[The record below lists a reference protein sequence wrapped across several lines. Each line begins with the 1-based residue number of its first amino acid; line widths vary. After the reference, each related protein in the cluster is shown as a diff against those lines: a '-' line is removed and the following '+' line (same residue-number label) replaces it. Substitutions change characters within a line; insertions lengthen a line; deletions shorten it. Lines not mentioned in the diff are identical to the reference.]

1 MRPLRKFEEFLEEGI
16 VKRQRTDI
24 SRAANLVQE
33 AEKRRRF
40 LKDILSKLGIADS
53 NANYFVENA
62 YDTIMELI
70 RAKMFI
76 DGFKA
81 AGLNAHEAEVSYLR
95 KLAFQESDVKFA
107 NELRYFRNSVVYYGK
122 SLDAEYANKVI
133 VFLDRIYPI
142 LEKLVK
148 KYLEPDESEKKAR
161 GDARR
166 EK

>member
-1 MRPLRKFEEFLEEGI
+1 MKPLRKFEEFLEEGI
-16 VKRQRTDI
+16 VKRQRSDI
-24 SRAANLVQE
+24 SRATDLIQE
-33 AEKRRRF
+33 ADKRRRF
-40 LKDILSKLGIADS
+40 LKEILSKLGVADN

-62 YDTIMELI
+62 YDIIMELI

-95 KLAFQESDVKFA
+95 KLAFQESDVNIA
-107 NELRYFRNSVVYYGK
+107 NGLRYFRNGVVYYGK

-133 VFLDRIYPI
+133 EFLDRIYPV

-148 KYLEPDESEKKAR
+148 KYLEPKESERKTK
-161 GDARR
+161 
-166 EK
+166 

>member
-1 MRPLRKFEEFLEEGI
+1 VRPLRKFEEFLGEGV
-16 VKRQRTDI
+16 VKKQRADI
-24 SRAANLVQE
+24 SRAGDLIQE

-40 LKDILSKLGIADS
+40 LKDILSKLGIADN

-62 YDTIMELI
+62 YGTMMELI

-107 NELRYFRNSVVYYGK
+107 NELRYFRNGVVYYGR
-122 SLDAEYANKVI
+122 SLDAEYANRV
-133 VFLDRIYPI
+133 VEFLDRICPV

-148 KYLEPDESEKKAR
+148 KDIKPNKSEKKGR
-161 GDARR
+161 
-166 EK
+166 